1 MREEFI
7 MDSFEREL
15 EELFNGSIE
24 LPSGY
29 QYMVRHALKN
39 RKAETVNRKLLKM
52 LAATCGCVVVMTSV
66 VFAKD
71 FARVIASF
79 FTNSTEAINKAVENG
94 YVQNVEDDFVYCNGV
109 GIKVEDI
116 IMNDS
121 VLDISYLYSF
131 NQEINSVELDQY
143 KIEDD
148 DNHLLY
154 QYDSENPMIEKPF
167 IVREVITS
175 KEQYNSVK
183 VAEGL
188 FRNSVL
194 YKSDHF
200 PKSENL
206 LITINRIK
214 INNEKFIEGNWKLQV
229 ALDHKFNQREKN
241 VYKIINTEHILKSE
255 ITLSETT
262 LKVYLQVDEKHG
274 DSKFLFENPANL
286 KDADNQF
293 VLLPTG
299 TWNDTNNPN
308 FENKSECYL
317 EFELSKYS
325 KNIERLYLKVP
336 VNENLILNLE
346 LEED

>member
-1 MREEFI
+1 
-7 MDSFEREL
+7 MDNFEREL
-15 EELFNGSIE
+15 EELFNESIE

-29 QYMVRHALKN
+29 QYMVRNTLKN
-39 RKAETVNRKLLKM
+39 RKEATMNRKLLKM
-52 LAATCGCVVVMTSV
+52 LVATCGCVVVMSSV

-79 FTNSTEAINKAVENG
+79 FTNSTKSIDKAVEHG
-94 YVQNVEDDFVYCNGV
+94 YVQSLEEDFVYCNGV
-109 GIKVEDI
+109 GIKVENM

-121 VLDISYLYSF
+121 VLDISYLYNF
-131 NQEINSVELDQY
+131 NQEINSIELDQY
-143 KIEDD
+143 RIEDD
-148 DNHLLY
+148 ENHLLY
-154 QYDSENPMIEKPF
+154 QYDSENPMVEKPF

-175 KEQYNSVK
+175 KDQYNSVK

-194 YKSDHF
+194 YKSDYF
-200 PKSENL
+200 PKSEKL

-214 INNEKFIEGNWKLQV
+214 INNEKFIEGNWNLQV
-229 ALDHKFNQREKN
+229 TLDHKFNQREKK

-262 LKVYLQVDEKHG
+262 LKVYLQMDAKHG
-274 DSKFLFENPANL
+274 GSKFLFENPANL
-286 KDADNQF
+286 KDADNRF

-299 TWNDTNNPN
+299 TWNDIEDPN

-336 VNENLILNLE
+336 VNEKLILNLE